1 MGELTKR
8 ILFAVPAAGLFLY
21 VTWIGEGYFAG
32 LIILITL
39 FIQRELGMLMD
50 RAGYKADDYFPYT
63 IGLLI
68 LLSPYLAHLQLLFI
82 ILFLL
87 FIGIQL
93 FKTGDR
99 GITEMIPS
107 FFSGIYAPAGLLCL
121 ILIRNMD
128 SHETGFALTLA
139 LLLMVWGN
147 DVFAYFGGK
156 QFGKRRLAPN
166 ISPGKTWEG
175 FLFGIL
181 GAVAGLLIVYYLVP
195 VSLPASLA
203 ILLPGA
209 LFTSI
214 FGPIGDLTESRLKR
228 AAGAKDSSDILP
240 GHGGFFDRFDAFIL
254 AAPAFYIYL
263 ELLKIMGYASL

>member
-1 MGELTKR
+1 MGELIKR
-8 ILFAVPAAGLFLY
+8 IVFAVPAAALFLY
-21 VTWIGEGYFAG
+21 VTWIGQLYFAG
-32 LIILITL
+32 LVVLITL
-39 FIQRELGMLMD
+39 FIQRELAMLMD

-68 LLSPYLAHLQLLFI
+68 LLSPYLANLQLLFLI
-82 ILFLL
+82 VFLL

-93 FKTGDR
+93 FKSGDR

-107 FFSGIYAPAGLLCL
+107 FFSGVYAPAGLLCL

-128 SHETGFALTLA
+128 THETGFVLTLT

-156 QFGKRRLAPN
+156 QFGKRLMAPN

-181 GAVAGLLIVYYLVP
+181 GAITGLLIVYYLVP
-195 VSLPASLA
+195 IPLPASLVL
-203 ILLPGA
+203 LLPA
-209 LFTSI
+209 TLLISI

-228 AAGAKDSSDILP
+228 AAGAKDSAGILP
-240 GHGGFFDRFDAFIL
+240 GHGGFFDRFDALIL
-254 AAPAFYIYL
+254 AAPAFYSYL
-263 ELLKIMGYASL
+263 ELMKIMSYV

>member
-8 ILFAVPAAGLFLY
+8 ILFAVPAAAFFLY
-21 VTWIGEGYFAG
+21 ITWIGQFYFAG

-39 FIQRELGMLMD
+39 SIQRELSMIMD

-63 IGLLI
+63 LGLLI
-68 LLSPYLAHLQLLFI
+68 LLTPYLAHTQLL
-82 ILFLL
+82 LTAVFLL
-87 FIGIQL
+87 FISIQL
-93 FKTGDR
+93 FKTGGVR
-99 GITEMIPS
+99 EMIPS

-121 ILIRNMD
+121 ILIRNMEA
-128 SHETGFALTLA
+128 HETGFALTLA

-156 QFGKRRLAPN
+156 QFGSRLLAPA

-181 GAVAGLLIVYYLVP
+181 GAVAGLLVVYYLVP
-195 VSLPASLA
+195 GGLPFSLLL
-203 ILLPGA
+203 LLPGA
-209 LFTSI
+209 LLTSI

-228 AAGAKDSSDILP
+228 VANVKDSSDILP
-240 GHGGFFDRFDAFIL
+240 GHGGVFDRFDAFIL
-254 AAPAFYIYL
+254 AAPAFYVYL
-263 ELLKIMGYASL
+263 ELIQILGYASF

>member
-8 ILFAVPAAGLFLY
+8 ILFAVPAAALFLY
-21 VTWIGEGYFAG
+21 VTWIGQIYFTG
-32 LIILITL
+32 LVILLTL
-39 FIQRELGMLMD
+39 FIQRELAILMG

-63 IGLLI
+63 MGLLM
-68 LLSPYLAHLQLLFI
+68 LLSPYLAHTQLLFI

-93 FKTGDR
+93 LKSGDR

-107 FFSGIYAPAGLLCL
+107 FFSGVYAPAGFLCL

-128 SHETGFALTLA
+128 THETGFVLTLT

-156 QFGKRRLAPN
+156 QFGRRLLAPA

-181 GAVAGLLIVYYLVP
+181 GAVAGLLIVNYLVP
-195 VSLPASLA
+195 IPLPAPLVM
-203 ILLPGA
+203 LLPGA
-209 LFTSI
+209 ILISI

-240 GHGGFFDRFDAFIL
+240 GHGGFFDRFDALLL

-263 ELLKIMGYASL
+263 ELLKIIDYVPL